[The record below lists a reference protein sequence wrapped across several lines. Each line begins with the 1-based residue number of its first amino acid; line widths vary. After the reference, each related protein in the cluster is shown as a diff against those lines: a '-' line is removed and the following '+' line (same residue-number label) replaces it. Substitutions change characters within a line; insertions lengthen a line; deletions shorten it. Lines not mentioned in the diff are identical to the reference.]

1 MLLCDVRSERAQ
13 ERDRT
18 ADLVLTKDVL
28 CRLSYL
34 GLLTLEDW
42 HHSPQAEVNGVVWKA
57 GNGIRTRDPELGRLV
72 L

>member
-1 MLLCDVRSERAQ
+1 MIQHNSDIQAQ

-34 GLLTLEDW
+34 GSKGAAVERETGIEPATFSLE
-42 HHSPQAEVNGVVWKA
+42 G
-57 GNGIRTRDPELGRLV
+57 
-72 L
+72 